1 MRLRSSPRCRRS
13 LVARCCSPTFAVFV
27 VPVVAVIVVSAEEV
41 AVVVVV
47 AAVEVVAA
55 GVDSG
60 VADAV
65 GVAAAVAGVTWPF
78 SDED

>member
-1 MRLRSSPRCRRS
+1 M
-13 LVARCCSPTFAVFV
+13 ARCCSPTFAVFV
-27 VPVVAVIVVSAEEV
+27 VPVVAVVVASAEEV
-41 AVVVVV
+41 AVVDGAAVV
-47 AAVEVVAA
+47 AAVAVVVAA

-65 GVAAAVAGVTWPF
+65 EVAAAVAGVTWPF